1 MPVIDIPL
9 ERTHASRHEHCR
21 AMLAAQGVV
30 GGGCDV
36 AVIDTGVDPDWL
48 ETLAR
53 SHKTDII
60 AYDFTRNQE
69 GWREPPGKSHGSRI
83 IADIL
88 QSAPLARIHSLR
100 VHGAEQGTSRADIV
114 RAITWCGEHN
124 IKAANLSAAFYGNAC
139 TAEAPC
145 ELCRTINSV
154 ALSSGLFT
162 VIAAG
167 DAYRV
172 GQLLDRGEGIAQCP
186 AARAELGWCIASPE
200 VVTPG
205 AELVKHPEGGLSFT
219 TGKFTSGVAQ
229 LRGALPAL
237 DLFTI
242 RRVIRR
248 SCVPSAHVPA
258 GIGGFGRHC
267 FLMAWLAASGAAET
281 ASGRMP
287 PLDLNALRRPST
299 PAKSGAD
306 RALLQALQAVCAGPV
321 MAQQWREARDIM
333 THVLE
338 AVTAWA
344 RPLDLALAHHVR
356 AACQEAL
363 GEDAQAA
370 ADYDSGV
377 AALMAGLGIAQ

>member
-1 MPVIDIPL
+1 M
-9 ERTHASRHEHCR
+9 
-21 AMLAAQGVV
+21 
-30 GGGCDV
+30 
-36 AVIDTGVDPDWL
+36 
-48 ETLAR
+48 
-53 SHKTDII
+53 
-60 AYDFTRNQE
+60 
-69 GWREPPGKSHGSRI
+69 
-83 IADIL
+83 
-88 QSAPLARIHSLR
+88 
-100 VHGAEQGTSRADIV
+100 HGAGQGASRADIM

-124 IKAANLSAAFYGNAC
+124 IKVANLSAAFYGNAC

-167 DAYRV
+167 DAYHV

-186 AARAELGWCIASPE
+186 AARAELGWCIASSE
-200 VVTPG
+200 VVTRG

-229 LRGALPAL
+229 LRGALPEL

-242 RRVIRR
+242 RRAIRR

-258 GIGGFGRHC
+258 DVGGFGRHC

-281 ASGRMP
+281 ASDRMSW
-287 PLDLNALRRPST
+287 PLALKALRRPSV
-299 PAKSGAD
+299 PGKSGAD
-306 RALLQALQAVCAGPV
+306 RALLQALQVVCAGLIA
-321 MAQQWREARDIM
+321 AQQWRMARDVM

-338 AVTAWA
+338 AVSPWA

-356 AACQEAL
+356 AACHEAL
-363 GEDAQAA
+363 GEDLQGA

-377 AALMAGLGIAQ
+377 TALIGGLAPR